1 MKSPSSSELDRQV
14 GPDDTYGRRRTGRT
28 GRPRSRRRRWWKSRP
43 FRIARALL
51 LVFLVWLIWSLGGAL
66 IAPGGDSVAARVA
79 EWARDNHMGAIVT
92 ALESAQYNANPPALG
107 GKPTIALKPPAET
120 TAPKP
125 NAATTTTVAAPVLP
139 PRLVSPAG
147 AALPDEGTWQVLAQV
162 NGAPALVGAYLRP
175 DAAHTSYV
183 AGVVS
188 MDPRILRF
196 ELHPGT
202 TDPGSGNWGVAPTI
216 AAGSRAGLLA
226 TFNGGFKVNESGG
239 GFFLNGVTRGTLTP
253 GIASL
258 VFYKD
263 GHVAVGVW
271 GRDVTM
277 TADVVGVRQNLH
289 LVVDQSAVP
298 AGVDSNVQSAW
309 GPTIGGKEFV
319 WRSGVG
325 VTADGR
331 IIFVYGPALSVR
343 TLADLLHQAG
353 CVEAMQLD
361 INPAWMSFMYYNPAP
376 DPANPTPTKLL
387 PTQERPADRYFT
399 PTSRDFVAVYAR

>member
-1 MKSPSSSELDRQV
+1 MKFPSSSELDRQV
-14 GPDDTYGRRRTGRT
+14 SSHDTPGRRRGRLT
-28 GRPRSRRRRWWKSRP
+28 RSRSRRLRWTKSRP
-43 FRIARALL
+43 FRIIRALL
-51 LVFLVWLIWSLGGAL
+51 LVFLIWLVWSLGGAL

-79 EWARDNHMGAIVT
+79 EWARDNHMGAIVS
-92 ALESAQYNANPPALG
+92 ALESAQYNANPPQVG
-107 GKPTIALKPPAET
+107 GTPTIALKPPAEKASPQAAVAT
-120 TAPKP
+120 SPSAPKP
-125 NAATTTTVAAPVLP
+125 VLP
-139 PRLVSPAG
+139 ARLVSPAG
-147 AALPDEGTWQVLAQV
+147 APLPDEGTWQALAQV
-162 NGAPALVGAYLRP
+162 KGVPALLGAYLRP

-188 MDPRILRF
+188 MDPRLLRF

-202 TDPGSGNWGVAPTI
+202 TDPGGGNWGTPPTI
-216 AAGSRAGLLA
+216 PAGSRTGLLA

-263 GHVAVGVW
+263 GHVVVGVW
-271 GRDVTM
+271 GRDVSM
-277 TADVVGVRQNLH
+277 TPDVVGVRQNLH

-298 AGVDSNVQSAW
+298 SGVDSNVQSAW

-331 IIFVYGPALSVR
+331 VIFVYAPALSVR
-343 TLADLLHQAG
+343 TLAELLRQAG

-361 INPAWMSFMYYNPAP
+361 INPAWMSYQYYNPAP

>member
-1 MKSPSSSELDRQV
+1 MNPPLASDLDREV
-14 GPDDTYGRRRTGRT
+14 GVPERAGRARRRP
-28 GRPRSRRRRWWKSRP
+28 PRSRRRWWKSRP
-43 FRIARALL
+43 FRVVRALF
-51 LVFLVWLIWSLGGAL
+51 LVFLLWLVWSLGGYL
-66 IAPGGDSVAARVA
+66 IAPGGDSMAARVA
-79 EWARDNHMGAIVT
+79 EWARDNHLGAVVS
-92 ALESAQYNANPPALG
+92 ALETAQYNAHPPQVG
-107 GKPTIALKPPAET
+107 GTPTIALKPRAAQQTPSAGSATASPGPAY
-120 TAPKP
+120 AFP
-125 NAATTTTVAAPVLP
+125 A
-139 PRLVSPAG
+139 RLISPAG
-147 AALPDEGTWQVLAQV
+147 APLPDEGTWQTLARV
-162 NGAPALVGAYLRP
+162 GNVPALVGAYLRP

-188 MDPRILRF
+188 MDPKLLRY

-202 TDPGSGNWGVAPTI
+202 TDPGAGNWGTPPSI
-216 AAGSRAGLLA
+216 PAGSRNGLLA

-239 GFFLNGVTRGTLTP
+239 GFFLNGVTRGTLTR

-331 IIFVYGPALSVR
+331 VIFVYGPALSVR

-361 INPAWMSFMYYNPAP
+361 INPAWMSFQYYTPAP
-376 DPANPTPTKLL
+376 DPANPTPTPLL
-387 PTQERPADRYFT
+387 SAQERPANRYYT
-399 PTSRDFVAVYAR
+399 PTSRDFVAVFAR